1 MIQVKIEYE
10 KPVGTK
16 EIELNRNVEEAELD
30 VILGKMI
37 YGIEVQT
44 EGFKT
49 SEMYET
55 VIASDEYNKITGR
68 RKKLR
73 IPAGDDMFII
83 SFAAKAAK

>member
-44 EGFKT
+44 ESFKT

-55 VIASDEYNKITGR
+55 VIA
-68 RKKLR
+68 
-73 IPAGDDMFII
+73 
-83 SFAAKAAK
+83 